1 MPVIHV
7 VPLSTFEPHGLLG
20 KARELAIRETPD
32 GLEMDLV
39 DPAVYD
45 LITKTMPRNKPR
57 MRGLGDVVAKVTS
70 AVGIKPCGG
79 CRGRQEKLNKLVP
92 FKP

>member
-7 VPLSTFEPHGLLG
+7 VPLSTFEPHGMLAE
-20 KARELAIRETPD
+20 ARKLAISETPD

-45 LITKTMPRNKPR
+45 LITKTMPRKKPR

-79 CRGRQEKLNKLVP
+79 CKERQAKLNKSFP
-92 FKP
+92 FKS

>member
-1 MPVIHV
+1 MPLIHV
-7 VPLSTFEPHGLLG
+7 VRLSTFEPHGLLT

-32 GLEMDLV
+32 GLEMDLI

-45 LITKTMPRNKPR
+45 LITKTMPRKKPR
-57 MRGLGDVVAKVTS
+57 MRGVGDVVARITS

-79 CRGRQEKLNKLVP
+79 CKDRQEKLNRAFP
-92 FKP
+92 FK